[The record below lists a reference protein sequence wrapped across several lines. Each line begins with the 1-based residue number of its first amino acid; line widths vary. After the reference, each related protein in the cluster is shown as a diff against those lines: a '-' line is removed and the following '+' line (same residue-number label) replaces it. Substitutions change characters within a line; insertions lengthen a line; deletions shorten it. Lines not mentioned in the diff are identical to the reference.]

1 VRRRQRDLA
10 VDRAR
15 FEDVYRKTRVPVL
28 AYLLRRTTDPEDA
41 ADLLA
46 DVYLVAWRRI
56 DDLPRGDEARLWL
69 FGVARRVLANHR
81 RKKRSESGLAGE
93 LQINLRLPETNSD
106 ASANDSSADAVRAAL
121 EAMGEKDRELLML
134 SAWED
139 LNPSQ
144 IAAVVDR
151 PIGLVRVQL
160 HRARRKLGELMATGA
175 RTAPPAV
182 TRAPAPAARGCGDR

>member
-15 FEDVYRKTRVPVL
+15 FEDVNRKTRVPVL

-46 DVYLVAWRRI
+46 DVYLVVWRRI

-69 FGVARRVLANHR
+69 FGVARRSLANHR

-93 LQINLRLPETNSD
+93 LQASLRLLEIDSGGSASD
-106 ASANDSSADAVRAAL
+106 PSAEAVRAAL
-121 EAMGEKDRELLML
+121 AAIGEKDRELLML
-134 SAWED
+134 SAWEE
-139 LNPSQ
+139 LSPAQ

-151 PIGLVRVQL
+151 PVGLVRVQL

-175 RTAPPAV
+175 GTAPPAV
-182 TRAPAPAARGCGDR
+182 TQAPAPVARGCGDR